1 MCFAITFYFVYINN
15 FFLVLNNNITRLK
28 KKLIFFIIYIQLKT
42 SQENMDSQ
50 TAQVCK
56 NVIDLIK
63 SLNISME
70 TLIAFEIENN
80 KKECD
85 ESVQF
90 TKVSNKKKNKKKTK
104 TTAAP
109 VENDK
114 KQETI
119 EPVNNQELEA
129 MMKEDCDIVQE
140 PVKME
145 IQITESPKRTW
156 FEQSQDD
163 DSYNE
168 NFPVPSAKPAPKS
181 KTVSTGVSYKNVLDK
196 NIPASAPTSTTTS
209 PTAAKPRD
217 ITKEIW
223 EEVPKEP
230 LFVTKNKNGKNLFMV
245 YTVVEFVKL
254 INEKKKWKVD
264 FLIDDDAHC
273 KHTFNGTMC
282 PNIRNCNKVHVQRCM
297 YGERCTASPCSF
309 IHRKDMESNT
319 AKSNFDASTPIY
331 NQIKPKKQVKRY

>member
-1 MCFAITFYFVYINN
+1 
-15 FFLVLNNNITRLK
+15 
-28 KKLIFFIIYIQLKT
+28 
-42 SQENMDSQ
+42 MDSQ

-56 NVIDLIK
+56 NIIALIK
-63 SLNISME
+63 SFNISME
-70 TLIAFEIENN
+70 TLIAFDIENN

-104 TTAAP
+104 TAS

-114 KQETI
+114 EQETI
-119 EPVNNQELEA
+119 ETIEPINNQELEA
-129 MMKEDCDIVQE
+129 MTMEDCDIVQE

-145 IQITESPKRTW
+145 IQITESPKRSW

-168 NFPVPSAKPAPKS
+168 NFPVPSVKPAPKP
-181 KTVSTGVSYKNVLDK
+181 KAVSTGVSYKNVLDK
-196 NIPASAPTSTTTS
+196 NIPASVPTSTSTTKQVS
-209 PTAAKPRD
+209 KPRD

-230 LFVTKNKNGKNLFMV
+230 LFLTKNKNGKNLFMV
-245 YTVVEFVKL
+245 YTVLEFVNL
-254 INEKKKWKVD
+254 INEKKKWKID
-264 FLIDDDAHC
+264 FLIDEDAHC

-297 YGERCTASPCSF
+297 YGKRCTASPCSF
-309 IHRKDMESNT
+309 IHRTDMNDNA
-319 AKSNFDASTPIY
+319 AKLNFDASTPIY
-331 NQIKPKKQVKRY
+331 NQIKSKKQVKH